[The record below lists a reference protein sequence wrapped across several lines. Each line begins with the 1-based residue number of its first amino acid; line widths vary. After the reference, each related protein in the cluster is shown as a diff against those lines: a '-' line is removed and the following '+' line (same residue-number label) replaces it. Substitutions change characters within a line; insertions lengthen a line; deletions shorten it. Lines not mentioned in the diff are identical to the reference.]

1 MTDTAMLITAF
12 SGLTVAVA
20 ALLVSL
26 GVLYLLMRLG
36 AAIESLGGGRLASIA
51 RQRSEERL
59 SKKLSSLLFAFCPL
73 LILPEDVAA

>member
-1 MTDTAMLITAF
+1 MTDTATLITAF

-36 AAIESLGGGRLASIA
+36 SAIESLGGG
-51 RQRSEERL
+51 E
-59 SKKLSSLLFAFCPL
+59 
-73 LILPEDVAA
+73 